1 MALETS
7 VRKLLKIS
15 RLLSWDDESSICRG
29 KVPLHILLI
38 YVFSEPTFQTAA
50 NADNDAKTQLL
61 HLTPSFLEYYRLGLY
76 LRKVSQEQILNNYI
90 FNPDKDWF

>member
-15 RLLSWDDESSICRG
+15 RLLSWDD
-29 KVPLHILLI
+29 VPLHILLI